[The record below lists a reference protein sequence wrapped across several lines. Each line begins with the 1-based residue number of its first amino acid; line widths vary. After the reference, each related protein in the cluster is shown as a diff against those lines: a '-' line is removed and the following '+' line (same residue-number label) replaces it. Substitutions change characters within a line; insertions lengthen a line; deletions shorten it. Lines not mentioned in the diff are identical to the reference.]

1 MNAAPMHRW
10 GAQLTFRNA
19 IAIPTHAAREA
30 DGRAVTKGKSAMMKS
45 MEKVFRRIQRKP
57 VNIMVRRISA

>member
-10 GAQLTFRNA
+10 VAQLTFRKA
-19 IAIPTHAAREA
+19 IAIPMDEAREA
-30 DGRAVTKGKSAMMKS
+30 DGHVVTKDKSAMTKS
-45 MEKVFRRIQRKP
+45 MEKVFRRNRRKP